1 MSDTTQDSF
10 NFTFTFEQAKEICY
24 HLRKNNIVFSNDLNF
39 FYTEI
44 QKFVYNSM
52 TIDEVE
58 EFFDED

>member
-24 HLRKNNIVFSNDLNF
+24 HLRKNNIVFSNNLNF

-44 QKFVYNSM
+44 QKF
-52 TIDEVE
+52 E
-58 EFFDED
+58 